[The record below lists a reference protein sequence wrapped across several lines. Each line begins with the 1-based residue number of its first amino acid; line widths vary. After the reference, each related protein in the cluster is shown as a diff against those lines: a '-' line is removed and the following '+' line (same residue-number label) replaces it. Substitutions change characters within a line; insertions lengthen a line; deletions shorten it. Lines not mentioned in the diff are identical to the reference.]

1 VIEIIEHTA
10 DIRLRVSGK
19 SLQELFTEA
28 LRGTIGLLQPQKG
41 ARRVQRV
48 VKVEAPDTTILLVD
62 FLSEALSNA
71 HANREAYDDAVFSSL
86 TETSAIAQLTGND
99 ALAFGEDV
107 KAVTYHEAEVR
118 RDPNGQWSTVLVYDL

>member
-1 VIEIIEHTA
+1 MIEVIEHTA

-19 SLQELFTEA
+19 NLQELFTEA
-28 LRGTIGLLQPQKG
+28 LRGTIDLLNPQKG
-41 ARRVQRV
+41 PRRVQCD

-62 FLSEALSNA
+62 FLNEALSNA
-71 HANREAYDDAVFSSL
+71 HAHREAYDDAVFSSL
-86 TETSAIAQLTGND
+86 TETSAIARLSGND

-118 RDPNGQWSTVLVYDL
+118 RDPKGQWSTVLVYDL